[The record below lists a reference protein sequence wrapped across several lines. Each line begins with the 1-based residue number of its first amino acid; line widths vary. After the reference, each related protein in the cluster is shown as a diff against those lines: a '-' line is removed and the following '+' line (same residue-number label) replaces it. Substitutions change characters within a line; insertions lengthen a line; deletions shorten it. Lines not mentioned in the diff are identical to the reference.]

1 MAKKSKS
8 SSSNK
13 KDIKT
18 TLVILFLFALVAVVF
33 LFFHKEKIT
42 QAPPSAV
49 ALVKV
54 HKKSMVKKVPPGSA
68 GKIAFILDDW
78 GYRMG
83 NCHYLKEIKA
93 PLAISVLPSLPHSDD
108 IMKCASVNNKDIML
122 HLPLEAYHNLDTY
135 PDNYVLTT
143 AMPLHKI
150 EKLLGETL
158 TKMPLIVGVNN
169 HMGSKA
175 TEDRALM
182 KTIFKKLKKKGLF
195 FVDSMTA
202 PHHSICGQLAD
213 EMQLPFA
220 KRDVFLDNI
229 NTREAIEK
237 QMRELAQKARRQGYA
252 IAIGHDRSLTMQ
264 VIKDEIPILQA
275 QGFEI
280 VHVKN
285 LLRHP

>member
-1 MAKKSKS
+1 MAKKGKS
-8 SSSNK
+8 SSHK

-18 TLVILFLFALVAVVF
+18 MLVILFLFALVAVVF
-33 LFFHKEKIT
+33 LFFHKEKT
-42 QAPPSAV
+42 PPTISSAV
-49 ALVKV
+49 APVKV
-54 HKKSMVKKVPPGSA
+54 HKKSMVKKIPPGSA

-78 GYRMG
+78 GYHMG

-93 PLAISVLPSLPHSDD
+93 PLAVSVLPNLRHSDD

-122 HLPLEAYHNLDTY
+122 HLPLEPYHNLDSY

-143 AMPLHKI
+143 AMPVHKI
-150 EKLLGETL
+150 EKLLEETL

-182 KTIFKKLKKKGLF
+182 KVIFQKLKNKGLF

-213 EMQLPFA
+213 EMQLPFV
-220 KRDVFLDNI
+220 KRDVFLDNT
-229 NTREAIEK
+229 NTKEAIEK
-237 QMRELAQKARRQGYA
+237 QIRELAQKARRRGYA
-252 IAIGHDRSLTMQ
+252 IAIGHDRSLTLQ
-264 VIKDEIPILQA
+264 VIKEDIPILQT

-280 VHVKN
+280 VHVKD
-285 LLRHP
+285 LLRHR